1 MAEEEFDWVDEEGR
15 VIGCTTRSAAHGDPT
30 RLHPVVHCLVTD
42 GEARLLLQLRHRD
55 KDIQP
60 HKWDTS
66 VGGHVARGETIPDA
80 LCREVEEELG
90 LVIDPEAAR
99 FLYRYVMRN
108 DVESELVSTFLLE
121 QPGPFSFQESEI
133 EAVRWWTV
141 AEIDAACGSGDL
153 TPNFEDE
160 FRRVRGLLVGEG
172 G

>member
-1 MAEEEFDWVDEEGR
+1 MAEEEFDWVDEEGH
-15 VIGCTTRSAAHGDPT
+15 VIGVTTRTRAHGDPS

-42 GEARLLLQLRHRD
+42 GQGRLLLQLRHRD

-66 VGGHVARGETIPDA
+66 VGGHVGRGEAIQDA

-90 LVIDPEAAR
+90 LLIRPDEAV

-108 DVESELVSTFLLE
+108 EVESELVHTYLLE
-121 QPGPFSFQESEI
+121 SQGPFSFQESEI

-141 AEIDAACGSGDL
+141 SEMDAACGTGVL

-160 FRRVRGLLVGEG
+160 FRRMRERLPITSG
-172 G
+172 